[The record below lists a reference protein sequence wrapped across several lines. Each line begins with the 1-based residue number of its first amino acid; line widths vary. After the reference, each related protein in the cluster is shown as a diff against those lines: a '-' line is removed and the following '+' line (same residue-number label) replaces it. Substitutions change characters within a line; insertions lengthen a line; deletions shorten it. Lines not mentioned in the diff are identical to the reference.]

1 MSQRKIGVAII
12 VALVAIPLVVY
23 CIWSLSSNRHLRYQ
37 GRHLETWLAMLES
50 SSPAEI
56 ASAEQAVREIGI
68 DALPLLE
75 NLIGD
80 TPRDSQM
87 TMTRKM
93 KYYLTSMK
101 RSPGFPAEL
110 ILDTISFRNK
120 YLDSRKK
127 VLLAYKALGEK
138 AVPSVPFLVGQL
150 KADEMVVRVTAI
162 GALGMIGLSAKEA
175 APGLILLLDD
185 RIYMVRMHAAISF
198 GRIYSHSNDA
208 NIVEALEKLLDDE
221 NSDVRMQADRAI
233 TSIQGDL
240 E

>member
-1 MSQRKIGVAII
+1 MSKLRSWIPIIAILI
-12 VALVAIPLVVY
+12 VVPLVVY
-23 CIWSLSSNRHLRYQ
+23 FIWSLSSNRNLRYQ

-50 SSPAEI
+50 SSPAQI

-68 DALPLLE
+68 NALPLLE

-87 TMTRKM
+87 TMTRRM
-93 KYYLTSMK
+93 KYYLSSMK

-110 ILDTISFRNK
+110 IFDTMSFRNK

-150 KADEMVVRVTAI
+150 KADEMVVRVTAT

-185 RIYMVRMHAAISF
+185 KSYMVRMHAAISL
-198 GRIYSHSNDA
+198 GRIYAQSNDA